1 MQDFLNSFHFH
12 FFETA
17 TRKTQNEQFFSIYN
31 FSIESA
37 RIQINFLSGD
47 VSSLCDAWENEK
59 TQAFYGDR
67 DQINCLCCTCCP
79 FDSLVLRVDY
89 TK

>member
-1 MQDFLNSFHFH
+1 MM
-12 FFETA
+12 
-17 TRKTQNEQFFSIYN
+17 KTQNEQFFSIYS
-31 FSIESA
+31 FRIESA

-47 VSSLCDAWENEK
+47 VSRLCDAWENKK
-59 TQAFYGDR
+59 TEAFYGDR
-67 DQINCLCCTCCP
+67 DQINCLCCTWCP

>member
-1 MQDFLNSFHFH
+1 MMKN
-12 FFETA
+12 
-17 TRKTQNEQFFSIYN
+17 QNEQFFSIYI

-47 VSSLCDAWENEK
+47 VSSLCDAWENKK
-59 TQAFYGDR
+59 TEAFHGDR
-67 DQINCLCCTCCP
+67 DQINYLCCTCCP
-79 FDSLVLRVDY
+79 FDSLVLRLDY